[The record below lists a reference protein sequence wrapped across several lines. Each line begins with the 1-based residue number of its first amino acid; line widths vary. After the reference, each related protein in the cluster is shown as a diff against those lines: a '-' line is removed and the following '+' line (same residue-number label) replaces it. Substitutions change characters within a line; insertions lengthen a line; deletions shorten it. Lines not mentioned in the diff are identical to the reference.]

1 MNLAAGGK
9 PARAVKH
16 YRVDVEGDDVK
27 LGDDGL
33 PPAALVRA
41 VYKAFVEN
49 DACVGAQAFRPL
61 TAQQHEAVRAAD
73 GVRRPAHGL
82 SVEAR
87 HSAS

>member
-16 YRVDVEGDDVK
+16 YRIDVEGDDVK

-41 VYKAFVEN
+41 VYRAFVEN
-49 DACVGAQAFRPL
+49 DASVGHQAHTVL

-82 SVEAR
+82 CVEKR
-87 HSAS
+87 HFAN